1 MHLVTSIDADQMITV
16 TDITMQVEEIL
27 VYDDKFIPEL
37 NTKPASVGN
46 VLTVSCQNFTYL
58 SNHEVITQA

>member
-1 MHLVTSIDADQMITV
+1 MHLVTSIDADQMIIV

-27 VYDDKFIPEL
+27 VYDDKFFAEL

-46 VLTVSCQNFTYL
+46 VLTVSCQNVTYL